1 MLRTLKIGA
10 CWHGNNSPIKM
21 SSKVREREQQQ
32 SGCCCGVGESFSRMV
47 TARMI
52 VLVLLFLSVLL
63 LWWLMFRA
71 CGRRIEADESH
82 ESESERERERIQLC
96 VWWYADSAAV
106 KRSGQ

>member
-10 CWHGNNSPIKM
+10 CWHGNNSPIKT

-52 VLVLLFLSVLL
+52 GSVGVVVLIGVVIVVVDVSGV
-63 LWWLMFRA
+63 W
-71 CGRRIEADESH
+71 AD
-82 ESESERERERIQLC
+82 
-96 VWWYADSAAV
+96 D
-106 KRSGQ
+106 